1 MRNNQLWGKED
12 FMRRPLV
19 LLLLV
24 LALMAMAPT
33 ASFQPPTN
41 CGTLTGRDYAQ
52 THIVPSTPGHVPGE
66 HRGCAGFP
74 F

>member
-1 MRNNQLWGKED
+1 
-12 FMRRPLV
+12 MRRTLV
-19 LLLLV
+19 LLLLA
-24 LALMAMAPT
+24 LAIMVMAPG
-33 ASFQPPTN
+33 AYSQPPTN

-66 HRGCAGFP
+66 HRGCSGFP

>member
-1 MRNNQLWGKED
+1 
-12 FMRRPLV
+12 MRRTLILLAVV
-19 LLLLV
+19 LTGLII
-24 LALMAMAPT
+24 APS
-33 ASFQPPTN
+33 ANPQPPTV

-52 THIVPSTPGHVPGE
+52 SHVVVETPGHVPGT